1 VRRLAITNLLFL
13 AAVALAGCG
22 SSGRY
27 VHPSADLGA
36 VKVVAVLPFD
46 NLVSDK
52 LAAERVQK
60 IFFTVLLESGA
71 FEVMEPGHVLQTV
84 RRSQLDPS
92 AMTVDDI
99 KKLGQSLK
107 VQALFLGS
115 VIEYDDGR
123 SGMGVNA
130 PRVKLHLRMVDTE
143 TATTLWSATPSQSGM
158 SVSGRLLGIGGDP
171 ASQVADDLIRVEIA
185 KLVK

>member
-1 VRRLAITNLLFL
+1 VRRLAISSLLLLF
-13 AAVALAGCG
+13 AAALSGCKT
-22 SSGRY
+22 SGRY

-36 VKVVAVLPFD
+36 VKTVAVLPFE

-52 LAAERVQK
+52 LAADRVQK

-71 FEVMEPGHVLQTV
+71 FEVMEPGHVLQAV
-84 RRSQLDPS
+84 RRAQMDPG
-92 AMTVDDI
+92 ALTIDDI
-99 KKLGQSLK
+99 KKLGQTLK

-123 SGMGVNA
+123 MGGGVAA

-158 SVSGRLLGIGGDP
+158 SASGRLLGIGGDP
-171 ASQVADDLIRVEIA
+171 ASQVADDLIRSEIG

>member
-1 VRRLAITNLLFL
+1 VHRLSITPLL
-13 AAVALAGCG
+13 AAAALLACS

-36 VKVVAVLPFD
+36 VKTVAVLPFE
-46 NLVSDK
+46 NLSPDK
-52 LAAERVQK
+52 LAGERVQK

-84 RRSQLDPS
+84 RRMNLDPGS
-92 AMTVDDI
+92 LSMDDI
-99 KKLGQSLK
+99 KNLGKQLK

-123 SGMGVNA
+123 AGAGVSA
-130 PRVKLHLRMVDTE
+130 PRVKLGLRMVDTE
-143 TATTLWSATPSQSGM
+143 TATTLWSAMPSQSGM
-158 SVSGRLLGIGGDP
+158 SASARLLGIGGDP
-171 ASQVADDLIRVEIA
+171 ASQVSEDLIRTEIR
-185 KLVK
+185 KLVR

>member
-1 VRRLAITNLLFL
+1 VRPLAIVSLL
-13 AAVALAGCG
+13 AAAALTGCG

-36 VKVVAVLPFD
+36 AKVVAVLPFD
-46 NLVSDK
+46 NLVNEK

-71 FEVMEPGHVLQTV
+71 FEVMEPGHVVQAV
-84 RRSQLDPS
+84 RRSQMDPS
-92 AMTVDDI
+92 AMSVEEI
-99 KKLGQSLK
+99 KKLGQILK

-115 VIEYDDGR
+115 VLEYDDGR
-123 SGMGVNA
+123 TGTGASA

-143 TATTLWSATPSQSGM
+143 TATTLWSAMPSQSGM
-158 SVSGRLLGIGGDP
+158 SASGRLLGIGGDP
-171 ASQVADDLIRVEIA
+171 ASQVAEDLIRTEIG
-185 KLVK
+185 KLVR